1 MYMYF
6 PATQMWC
13 LGRLLPLMIGER
25 IQVDDDHWLN
35 FLRLLTIIDYL
46 LAPVVSP
53 ECVGHLTILIDE
65 HHRTWKELYPTSN
78 IIPKMHYLI
87 HYPEFI
93 ERYVWIHVHV
103 YMYMYIHVY
112 MYMYIVC
119 VYKFNFNMPL

>member
-1 MYMYF
+1 
-6 PATQMWC
+6 
-13 LGRLLPLMIGER
+13 MIGER

-119 VYKFNFNMPL
+119 VYKF